1 MLSFFADEGDTRSP
15 ASADSSTSC
24 ASSST
29 AASTIDFTTKLPE
42 WMTIGEHVLL
52 RKSNYSG
59 TIAFI
64 GTIDFASGVWI
75 GVELDA
81 PVGKNEFVLYI

>member
-1 MLSFFADEGDTRSP
+1 
-15 ASADSSTSC
+15 
-24 ASSST
+24 
-29 AASTIDFTTKLPE
+29 
-42 WMTIGEHVLL
+42 MTIGEHVLL

-64 GTIDFASGVWI
+64 GKIDFASGLWI

-81 PVGKNEFVLYI
+81 PVGKDHFMICISKLIGISSLATNVKY

>member
-1 MLSFFADEGDTRSP
+1 
-15 ASADSSTSC
+15 
-24 ASSST
+24 
-29 AASTIDFTTKLPE
+29 
-42 WMTIGEHVLL
+42 MTIGEHVLL

-81 PVGKNEFVLYI
+81 PVGKNDFLIFI

>member
-1 MLSFFADEGDTRSP
+1 
-15 ASADSSTSC
+15 
-24 ASSST
+24 
-29 AASTIDFTTKLPE
+29 
-42 WMTIGEHVLL
+42 MTIGEHVLL

-81 PVGKNEFVLYI
+81 PVGNNIYLNFDKHTMNTSATHVKY